1 MPCSDAGAYDYLDDH
16 RTQRQMDEN
25 EALRKEV
32 LRLEKRLEESKSEK
46 ELKLEAELQ
55 TAKIAAKDF
64 AQRLN
69 KTTELLCNATFIL
82 YGASEMGAI
91 DPLPSHL
98 QEWFNNHTEED
109 AKRMKTDLDK
119 IMKRKNGTIQSLIKW
134 YETLDDKELW
144 VLQTH
149 KDFKGIKLN

>member
-1 MPCSDAGAYDYLDDH
+1 MPCSDAGAYDYLNDH
-16 RTQRQMDEN
+16 RTQRQLNEN

-32 LRLEKRLEESKSEK
+32 LRLEKRLEESKTEK

-82 YGASEMGAI
+82 FEEGYLHGNSK
-91 DPLPSHL
+91 L

-134 YETLDDKELW
+134 YETLDAKEQW
-144 VLQTH
+144 VFETH
-149 KDFKGIKLN
+149 KNFKGYKLN

>member
-16 RTQRQMDEN
+16 RTQRQLDEN

-32 LRLEKRLEESKSEK
+32 LRLEKRLEESKTEK

-82 YGASEMGAI
+82 FEEGYLHVK
-91 DPLPSHL
+91 PKL

-109 AKRMKTDLDK
+109 ARRMKTDLDK
-119 IMKRKNGTIQSLIKW
+119 ILKRKNGTLQSVIKW
-134 YETLDDKELW
+134 YSTLDAKEQW
-144 VLQTH
+144 VFATH
-149 KDFKGIKLN
+149 KFFKGIKLK

>member
-25 EALRKEV
+25 EALREEV
-32 LRLEKRLEESKSEK
+32 LRLEKRLEESKTEK

-82 YGASEMGAI
+82 FEEGYLHENSK
-91 DPLPSHL
+91 L

-134 YETLDDKELW
+134 YETLDAKEQW
-144 VLQTH
+144 VFETH

>member
-69 KTTELLCNATFIL
+69 KTTELLCNATFAL
-82 YGASEMGAI
+82 FQERDLQDY
-91 DPLPSHL
+91 PHL

>member
-1 MPCSDAGAYDYLDDH
+1 MPCSDAGAYDYLNDH
-16 RTQRQMDEN
+16 RTQRQLNEN

-32 LRLEKRLEESKSEK
+32 LRLEKRLEESKTEK

-82 YGASEMGAI
+82 FEEGYLHRNSK
-91 DPLPSHL
+91 L

-134 YETLDDKELW
+134 YETLDAKEQW
-144 VLQTH
+144 VFETH
-149 KDFKGIKLN
+149 KNFKGYKLN

>member
-69 KTTELLCNATFIL
+69 KTTELLCNATFAL
-82 YGASEMGAI
+82 FQERDLQDY
-91 DPLPSHL
+91 PHL

-134 YETLDDKELW
+134 YETLDAKEQW
-144 VLQTH
+144 VFETH
-149 KDFKGIKLN
+149 KNFKGIKLN

>member
-16 RTQRQMDEN
+16 RTQRQMEEN

-69 KTTELLCNATFIL
+69 KTTELLCNATFAL
-82 YGASEMGAI
+82 FQERDLQDY
-91 DPLPSHL
+91 PHL

-134 YETLDDKELW
+134 YETLDDKEQW
-144 VLQTH
+144 VFETH

>member
-1 MPCSDAGAYDYLDDH
+1 MPCSDGGAYDYLDDH
-16 RTQRQMDEN
+16 RTQRQLNEN

-32 LRLEKRLEESKSEK
+32 LRLEKRLEESKTEK

-69 KTTELLCNATFIL
+69 KTTELLCNATFVL
-82 YGASEMGAI
+82 FEEGYLHEN
-91 DPLPSHL
+91 PKL

-109 AKRMKTDLDK
+109 ASRMKTDLDK
-119 IMKRKNGTIQSLIKW
+119 IMKRKNGTIQSLFKW
-134 YETLDDKELW
+134 YETLDAKEQW
-144 VLQTH
+144 VFETH
-149 KDFKGIKLN
+149 KNFKGIKLN

>member
-32 LRLEKRLEESKSEK
+32 LRLEKRLEESKTEK
-46 ELKLEAELQ
+46 ESKLEAELQ

-69 KTTELLCNATFIL
+69 KTTELLCNATFAL
-82 YGASEMGAI
+82 FQERDLQDY
-91 DPLPSHL
+91 PHL